1 MIRKLVLLLL
11 LFMLGAI
18 LAYQELE
25 RRWQQ
30 PLLVPG
36 EGAVIDV
43 GPGDS
48 LRAVARSLHR
58 EGLVPYPN
66 MLIVYARVTGA
77 DLQIKPGEY
86 RLPPAITAQGLLE
99 LLVSGKVIQ
108 YKVTFPEGINLQ
120 QALALLA
127 SQDQLVLSLEGRD
140 DPRLQELVEPYT
152 HPEGLFFP
160 DTYLFPRDT
169 TDMQLLQRAHEKMVA
184 VLEQEWLEREADLPY
199 KTPYEALIM
208 ASIIERETS
217 LPEEREQIAGVF
229 VRRLQAGMR
238 LQTDPT
244 VIYGAGEEFDG
255 NLRRE
260 HLEDT
265 GKRALLC
272 RPGRWGAPVQ
282 RHPRRARGGRAQIP
296 AGAQDRLSLNPEAT
310 LAYDNQGP
318 VHYRGGR
325 RGRGQID
332 QYRFYRAAVEGP
344 WRGCAGNPR
353 AWRQRA
359 G

>member
-1 MIRKLVLLLL
+1 VIRKLLL
-11 LFMLGAI
+11 LFLLCMLGAI

-25 RRWQQ
+25 ERWQE
-30 PLLVPG
+30 PLLVPE

-48 LRAVARSLHR
+48 LRAVADRLHR
-58 EGLVPYPN
+58 EGLVPYPKL
-66 MLIVYARVTGA
+66 LIAYARMTGA

-86 RLPPAITAQGLLE
+86 RLPPAITAPGLLD
-99 LLVSGKVIQ
+99 LLVSGEVIQ
-108 YKVTFPEGINLQ
+108 YKVTFPEGVTLH

-127 SQDQLVLSLEGRD
+127 SQDQLVLSLEGSD

-169 TDMQLLQRAHEKMVA
+169 TDLQLLQRAHEKMVA
-184 VLEQEWLEREADLPY
+184 VLEQEWQDREADLPY

-255 NLRRE
+255 NLRRK
-260 HLEDT
+260 HLEDDGNVYNT
-265 GKRALLC
+265 YRRDGLPPTPIALPGQASIRAALHPAPGKELYF
-272 RPGRWGAPVQ
+272 V
-282 RHPRRARGGRAQIP
+282 ARGDGGHQF
-296 AGAQDRLSLNPEAT
+296 SAT
-310 LAYDNQGP
+310 LTEHQ
-318 VHYRGGR
+318 
-325 RGRGQID
+325 
-332 QYRFYRAAVEGP
+332 AAV
-344 WRGCAGNPR
+344 RKYQLKRRTDYRSSPR
-353 AWRQRA
+353 QP
-359 G
+359 

>member
-1 MIRKLVLLLL
+1 MIRKLVLVLL
-11 LFMLGAI
+11 LFILGAI

-30 PLLVPG
+30 PLRVPG

-48 LRAVARSLHR
+48 LRAVARRLHR

-66 MLIVYARVTGA
+66 MLIVYARMTGA

-86 RLPPAITAQGLLE
+86 RLPPAITAQGLLD

-108 YKVTFPEGINLQ
+108 YKVTFPEGISLQ

-127 SQDQLVLSLEGRD
+127 SQDQLVLSLEDGD

-169 TDMQLLQRAHEKMVA
+169 TDLQLLQRAHEKMVA

-260 HLEDT
+260 HLEDDSNAYNT
-265 GKRALLC
+265 YRRDGLPPTPIALPGQASIRAALHPA
-272 RPGRWGAPVQ
+272 PGRELYFV
-282 RHPRRARGGRAQIP
+282 ARGDGGHQF
-296 AGAQDRLSLNPEAT
+296 SAT
-310 LAYDNQGP
+310 LAQ
-318 VHYRGGR
+318 HE
-325 RGRGQID
+325 
-332 QYRFYRAAVEGP
+332 AAVRKYQLE
-344 WRGCAGNPR
+344 RRTDYRSTPR
-353 AWRQRA
+353 QP
-359 G
+359 

>member
-11 LFMLGAI
+11 LFILGAI

-30 PLLVPG
+30 PLLVPE

-48 LRAVARSLHR
+48 LRAVAGRLHQ

-66 MLIVYARVTGA
+66 MLIVYARMTGA
-77 DLQIKPGEY
+77 DQQIKPGEY
-86 RLPPAITAQGLLE
+86 RLPAAITARGLLD

-108 YKVTFPEGINLQ
+108 YKVTFPEGITLQ
-120 QALALLA
+120 QALAVLG
-127 SQDQLVLSLEGRD
+127 SHDHLVLSLEGGG

-160 DTYLFPRDT
+160 DTYLFPRNT
-169 TDMQLLQRAHEKMVA
+169 TDLQLLERAHQKMVA
-184 VLEQEWLEREADLPY
+184 VLEQEWQEREADLPY
-199 KTPYEALIM
+199 ETPYEALIM

-217 LPEEREQIAGVF
+217 LPEERGQIAGVF
-229 VRRLQAGMR
+229 VRRLRAGMR

-255 NLRRE
+255 NLQRE
-260 HLEDT
+260 HLEDDSNAYNT
-265 GKRALLC
+265 YRRDGLPPTPIALPGQASIRAALHPA
-272 RPGRWGAPVQ
+272 PGNELYFV
-282 RHPRRARGGRAQIP
+282 ARGDGGHQF
-296 AGAQDRLSLNPEAT
+296 SAT
-310 LAYDNQGP
+310 LAE
-318 VHYRGGR
+318 HE
-325 RGRGQID
+325 
-332 QYRFYRAAVEGP
+332 AAV
-344 WRGCAGNPR
+344 RKFQLQRRRDYRSTPR
-353 AWRQRA
+353 QP
-359 G
+359 

>member
-1 MIRKLVLLLL
+1 VIRKLVLLLL

-18 LAYQELE
+18 LAYQALE

-48 LRAVARSLHR
+48 LRAVARRLHQ
-58 EGLVPYPN
+58 EGLVPYPQL
-66 MLIVYARVTGA
+66 LIIYARMTGA

-86 RLPPAITAQGLLE
+86 RLLPAITAPGLLD

-108 YKVTFPEGINLQ
+108 YKVTFPEGMSLQ

-140 DPRLQELVEPYT
+140 DPRLQKLVEPYT

-169 TDMQLLQRAHEKMVA
+169 TDLQLLQRAHEKMVA

-260 HLEDT
+260 HLEDDSNAYNT
-265 GKRALLC
+265 YRRDGLPPTPIALPGHASIRAALHPAPGKELYF
-272 RPGRWGAPVQ
+272 V
-282 RHPRRARGGRAQIP
+282 ARGDGGHQF
-296 AGAQDRLSLNPEAT
+296 SAT
-310 LAYDNQGP
+310 LAEHKLAVRKYQLERRTD
-318 VHYRGGR
+318 YRST
-325 RGRGQID
+325 
-332 QYRFYRAAVEGP
+332 
-344 WRGCAGNPR
+344 PR
-353 AWRQRA
+353 QP
-359 G
+359 

>member
-1 MIRKLVLLLL
+1 M
-11 LFMLGAI
+11 
-18 LAYQELE
+18 
-25 RRWQQ
+25 
-30 PLLVPG
+30 
-36 EGAVIDV
+36 
-43 GPGDS
+43 
-48 LRAVARSLHR
+48 
-58 EGLVPYPN
+58 
-66 MLIVYARVTGA
+66 
-77 DLQIKPGEY
+77 QIKPGEY
-86 RLPPAITAQGLLE
+86 RLPPAITAQGLLD

-127 SQDQLVLSLEGRD
+127 SQGQLVLSLAGRD

-169 TDMQLLQRAHEKMVA
+169 TDLQLLQRAHEKMVA

-199 KTPYEALIM
+199 STPYEALIM

-260 HLEDT
+260 HLEDDSNAYNT
-265 GKRALLC
+265 YRRDGLPPTPIALPGQASIRAALHPA
-272 RPGRWGAPVQ
+272 PGRELYFV
-282 RHPRRARGGRAQIP
+282 ARGDGGHQF
-296 AGAQDRLSLNPEAT
+296 SAT
-310 LAYDNQGP
+310 LAE
-318 VHYRGGR
+318 HE
-325 RGRGQID
+325 
-332 QYRFYRAAVEGP
+332 AAVRKYQLE
-344 WRGCAGNPR
+344 RRTDYRSTPR
-353 AWRQRA
+353 QP
-359 G
+359 

>member
-1 MIRKLVLLLL
+1 MIRKLVLVLL
-11 LFMLGAI
+11 LFILGAI

-30 PLLVPG
+30 QLRVPG

-48 LRAVARSLHR
+48 LRAVARRLHR

-66 MLIVYARVTGA
+66 MLIVYARVTGT

-86 RLPPAITAQGLLE
+86 RLPPAITAQGLLD

-127 SQDQLVLSLEGRD
+127 SQGQLVLSLAGRD

-169 TDMQLLQRAHEKMVA
+169 TDLQLLQRAHEKMVA

-199 KTPYEALIM
+199 STPYEALIM

-260 HLEDT
+260 HLEDDSNAYNT
-265 GKRALLC
+265 YRRDGLPPTPIALPGQASIRAALHPA
-272 RPGRWGAPVQ
+272 PGRELYFV
-282 RHPRRARGGRAQIP
+282 ARGDGGHQF
-296 AGAQDRLSLNPEAT
+296 SAT
-310 LAYDNQGP
+310 LAE
-318 VHYRGGR
+318 HE
-325 RGRGQID
+325 
-332 QYRFYRAAVEGP
+332 AAVRKYQLE
-344 WRGCAGNPR
+344 RRTNYRSTPR
-353 AWRQRA
+353 QP
-359 G
+359 